1 MRQIDL
7 VIDNHLAFNQL
18 SKDFANIKFLRWC
31 NSNIDYLEFYGKN
44 NDLKALEDEFANIE
58 QKLGTTIVY
67 RENKEGKVELMM
79 KCRCSIQN
87 SSIRIAESLY
97 SLWKGPVVYD
107 NGLETITLIVI
118 ETGTIEKLIQAFEKY
133 GEVKIKKSKSIH
145 PETLRSV
152 STVSVSDI
160 FSDLTVKQAKIM
172 QIALANGY
180 FKIPKATEIESLAR
194 IVSLSESTVEE
205 HLNKAKN
212 RILNNISPFLEL
224 FFLSEQE

>member
-97 SLWKGPVVYD
+97 SLWQGPVVYD

>member
-7 VIDNHLAFNQL
+7 IIDNHLAFNQL
-18 SKDFANIKFLRWC
+18 SKDFMDIKFLRWC

-44 NDLKALEDEFANIE
+44 IDLKSLEDGFKDIE
-58 QKLGTTIVY
+58 RKLGTSIVY
-67 RENKEGKVELMM
+67 RKDREGKVELML
-79 KCRCSIQN
+79 KCVCSIQN

-97 SLWKGPVVYD
+97 SLWKGPVVYE

-118 ETGTIEKLIQAFEKY
+118 EDSTIEKLIRGFEKY

-145 PETLRSV
+145 PETLRSTSAV
-152 STVSVSDI
+152 SISDI
-160 FSDLTVKQAKIM
+160 FSGVTTKQAKMM
-172 QIALANGY
+172 QLALANGY
-180 FKIPKATEIESLAR
+180 FQIPKNVGIESLAR

-212 RILNNISPFLEL
+212 KILNNVSPFLEL
-224 FFLSEQE
+224 FFLSGQE

>member
-67 RENKEGKVELMM
+67 RENKEGEVELMM

-97 SLWKGPVVYD
+97 SLWQGPVVYD

-133 GEVKIKKSKSIH
+133 GEVKIKKSKSIY

-152 STVSVSDI
+152 SAVSVSDI